1 MIFEQELKTVLELC
15 YRILGEDDSE
25 LYGYDAWRGR
35 LAHGEPLVYGEK
47 DGKVVS
53 AVLGREESSESLV
66 IGFVACAEEYRR
78 QGITKTLME
87 HFEKIARQKGYKY
100 ITLGSKED
108 AFYEQCGYKVI
119 FQVHGQNIYQ
129 KLL

>member
-1 MIFEQELKTVLELC
+1 MEGLTIKEIKSERELDAVMELC

-25 LYGYDAWRGR
+25 L
-35 LAHGEPLVYGEK
+35 
-47 DGKVVS
+47 VS
-53 AVLGREESSESLV
+53 AVLGREESSESLA

-78 QGITKTLME
+78 QGI
-87 HFEKIARQKGYKY
+87 AR
-100 ITLGSKED
+100 ED
-108 AFYEQCGYKVI
+108 IFYEQCGYQVI